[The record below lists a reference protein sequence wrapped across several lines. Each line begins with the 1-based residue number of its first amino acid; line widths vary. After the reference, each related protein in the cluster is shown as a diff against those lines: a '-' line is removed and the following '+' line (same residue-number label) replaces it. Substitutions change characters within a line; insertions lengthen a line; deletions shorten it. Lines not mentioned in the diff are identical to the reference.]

1 MAEPLDQDFQKRL
14 VEGYGDCY
22 ALSQVRLFKKG
33 FFLETLHIFYKIYKQ
48 TSWTFSV
55 SFYVGKKYMK
65 SPHQFIDF

>member
-33 FFLETLHIFYKIYKQ
+33 FFRNVTYFFIKFTNKHLGH
-48 TSWTFSV
+48 SV
-55 SFYVGKKYMK
+55 FPFM
-65 SPHQFIDF
+65 